1 MRNLAL
7 ASLHLL
13 LTGRY
18 GSSRRAPGISFRRRV
33 PDTLVV
39 WMLAHRL
46 CVGTAP
52 HYSIRSLILCGTI
65 RASGLGRERRGGR
78 PRTFWVLS
86 GVGGVSSLFDDL
98 FTMAAGHSLDADR
111 VTHASERYGR
121 LLFVVCCFDTAVRTA
136 MKRRIPKCLLENSIA
151 SCVLFCQYAG
161 LGRNRHG
168 DSRAVSRERPSLV
181 QRDRRGSRPLGTSRL
196 RSRHT
201 APRDGIINHFTINVD
216 RSRLRAGV
224 PILVKA
230 RSRPSRSMR
239 YASGSETT
247 TPSSSHSRV
256 PSAAILWILRGN
268 ESCRRRA
275 LSFLLS
281 IVSESIRRA
290 TSASRRRHVTLTSV
304 WNRK

>member
-1 MRNLAL
+1 VPPGSVVVSSVRSWFACSRSGEAPWRMRNLAL

-111 VTHASERYGR
+111 VTHASEIRTAPLCR
-121 LLFVVCCFDTAVRTA
+121 LLLRYCCS
-136 MKRRIPKCLLENSIA
+136 N
-151 SCVLFCQYAG
+151 G
-161 LGRNRHG
+161 H
-168 DSRAVSRERPSLV
+168 
-181 QRDRRGSRPLGTSRL
+181 
-196 RSRHT
+196 
-201 APRDGIINHFTINVD
+201 
-216 RSRLRAGV
+216 
-224 PILVKA
+224 
-230 RSRPSRSMR
+230 
-239 YASGSETT
+239 ETT
-247 TPSSSHSRV
+247 YSKVSS
-256 PSAAILWILRGN
+256 G
-268 ESCRRRA
+268 E
-275 LSFLLS
+275 
-281 IVSESIRRA
+281 
-290 TSASRRRHVTLTSV
+290 
-304 WNRK
+304 

>member
-161 LGRNRHG
+161 LGRNRLEILSLLAENARRSFSAIG
-168 DSRAVSRERPSLV
+168 EEVGLSGPAVSDRVTRLQETESSTTSLSMSTV
-181 QRDRRGSRPLGTSRL
+181 ADSE
-196 RSRHT
+196 
-201 APRDGIINHFTINVD
+201 
-216 RSRLRAGV
+216 
-224 PILVKA
+224 LVC
-230 RSRPSRSMR
+230 R
-239 YASGSETT
+239 Y
-247 TPSSSHSRV
+247 SSS
-256 PSAAILWILRGN
+256 
-268 ESCRRRA
+268 
-275 LSFLLS
+275 
-281 IVSESIRRA
+281 
-290 TSASRRRHVTLTSV
+290 
-304 WNRK
+304 